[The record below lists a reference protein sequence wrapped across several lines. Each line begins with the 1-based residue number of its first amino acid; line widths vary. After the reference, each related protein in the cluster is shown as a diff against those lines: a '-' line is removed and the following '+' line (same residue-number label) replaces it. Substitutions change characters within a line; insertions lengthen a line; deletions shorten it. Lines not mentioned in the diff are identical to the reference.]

1 MKKPEKE
8 PIAIALK
15 YDGATA
21 PKITAKGSD
30 ALADAIIQIAE
41 EHGVPL
47 HNDPELSKFL
57 ATFDVGDEIPEM
69 LYRVVA
75 EVIAFAYIIKGK
87 FPEGFSQE

>member
-1 MKKPEKE
+1 MQKPDQE
-8 PIAIALK
+8 PVAIALK
-15 YDGATA
+15 YDGITA
-21 PKITAKGSD
+21 PKITAKGTD
-30 ALADAIIQIAE
+30 TLADAIIEIAE

-75 EVIAFAYIIKGK
+75 EVIAFAYIVKGK
-87 FPEGFSQE
+87 FPEGYNP

>member
-1 MKKPEKE
+1 MKKPEP

-15 YDGATA
+15 YDGASA
-21 PKITAKGSD
+21 PKITAKGNDS
-30 ALADAIIQIAE
+30 LAEAIIEIAE

-75 EVIAFAYIIKGK
+75 EVIAFAYIVKGK
-87 FPEGFSQE
+87 FPEGFSPEE